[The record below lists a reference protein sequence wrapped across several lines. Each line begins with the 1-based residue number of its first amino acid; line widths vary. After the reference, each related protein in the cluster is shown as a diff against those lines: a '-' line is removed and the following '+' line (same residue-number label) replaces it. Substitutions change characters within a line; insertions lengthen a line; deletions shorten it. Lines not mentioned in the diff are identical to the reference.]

1 MRRVRKKEHIE
12 NYLKTSYRGDTLL
25 GDVFLTHNALPNL
38 NFDDIDTSTEFLGK
52 RINNPIMI
60 NAMTGGSDFSQEI
73 NRDLATLA

>member
-25 GDVFLTHNALPNL
+25 GDVFIVHNALPDL

-52 RINNPIMI
+52 KINNPIMI
-60 NAMTGGSDFSQEI
+60 LSLI
-73 NRDLATLA
+73 HI